1 MGLFFFFFFFL
12 CPASSLSSAWDW
24 RAENAMSGL
33 HNHKNAFHGENAQS
47 ACPKLLCNV
56 VFCFL
61 SFLPY
66 QLAHNQQKSMKT
78 VPNKSELLQQALLW
92 RLWSFSILGAFT
104 SVPSTFG
111 NLDSVVYTF
120 RCSFPLQNPCPHGLE
135 VFLDM
140 LKVGWA
146 LGSLICWGQ
155 PSVGLGGL

>member
-61 SFLPY
+61 FFFL
-66 QLAHNQQKSMKT
+66 SMKSRW
-78 VPNKSELLQQALLW
+78 VISSNLSKVIFCVLKKCQYESKQRLEHVCFPAEGELWCVAHSPWQGCRAEALSFGSPSYSVLQLW
-92 RLWSFSILGAFT
+92 WPGVLFFIIILFV
-104 SVPSTFG
+104 S
-111 NLDSVVYTF
+111 
-120 RCSFPLQNPCPHGLE
+120 
-135 VFLDM
+135 
-140 LKVGWA
+140 
-146 LGSLICWGQ
+146 
-155 PSVGLGGL
+155 